1 VRNTAAKAGVAEQKK
16 PAAIITDIAFVAV
29 V

>member
-1 VRNTAAKAGVAEQKK
+1 MCNTAAKAGVAEQEKS
-16 PAAIITDIAFVAV
+16 AAIIADIAFVAV

>member
-1 VRNTAAKAGVAEQKK
+1 VCNTAAKAGVAEQEK
-16 PAAIITDIAFVAV
+16 PAAIVADIAFVAV